1 MHNDVPLLDNIYLG
15 QIIYGAAVG
24 YLALRLYE
32 DVTAGGPI
40 PRSAFFLTLGIVVA
54 TLLFAV
60 YLRNMHRFGVTPD
73 YSEVCEWCGGP
84 VNSYSE
90 FCEHCGLDLVYGLVE
105 CPGCGVDVAA
115 GQPDCPECG
124 ADLPEPDVPEEYE
137 QAGDEGDDTHY
148 HA

>member
-1 MHNDVPLLDNIYLG
+1 MRSDVQLLDNVYLG
-15 QIIYGAAVG
+15 QILYGAAVG
-24 YLALRLYE
+24 YMALRLYQQ
-32 DVTAGGPI
+32 VTAGGPI
-40 PRSAFFLTLGIVVA
+40 PRSAFFLAVGVVVA

-73 YSEVCEWCGGP
+73 YAEICDWCGGP

-105 CPGCGVDVAA
+105 CPDCGVEVAA

-124 ADLPEPDVPEEYE
+124 ADLPEPDVPDEYE
-137 QAGDEGDDTHY
+137 AADEGDGTHY